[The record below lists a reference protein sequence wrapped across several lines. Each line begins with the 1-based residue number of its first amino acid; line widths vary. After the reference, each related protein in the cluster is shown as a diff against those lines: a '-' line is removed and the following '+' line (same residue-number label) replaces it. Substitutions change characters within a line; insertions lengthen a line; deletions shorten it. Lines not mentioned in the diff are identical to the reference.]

1 MVAETMTTSLHIH
14 SGDAAADLARGVI
27 AGTHMSWHDLLMNG
41 PLPAGDAGDAW
52 YDARAGALAPFAGN
66 ADRAGHFL
74 RRKDRELSAAVAAAS
89 EITLWFDA
97 CLYDQLLLCALLAH
111 NQALR
116 GALSRA
122 YLLCLGSVPGRPRLL
137 GFGELTS
144 AEMPPLL
151 ACRVPLTAAHLA
163 AVDDAWRA
171 FTAPTPEP
179 WLALARRDNPLFPY
193 VPVAAQRLLE
203 QLPCVRTGLNRLEYE
218 ILSGVLDGLSQP
230 VALFKHVSAQE
241 AIPYFGDTM
250 LWHELNALC
259 DGPTPLL
266 QLRGPTP
273 RLPVAVPAAGEP
285 APPPISA
292 YTILGTLQGMRSLW
306 GWGDWRA
313 LRPVKRHVANVL
325 LAGPGGWRWDRWQ
338 QRLCQLPATLAAP
351 AVPGGVT
358 LEGTAR

>member
-1 MVAETMTTSLHIH
+1 M
-14 SGDAAADLARGVI
+14 
-27 AGTHMSWHDLLMNG
+27 
-41 PLPAGDAGDAW
+41 
-52 YDARAGALAPFAGN
+52 
-66 ADRAGHFL
+66 
-74 RRKDRELSAAVAAAS
+74 
-89 EITLWFDA
+89 
-97 CLYDQLLLCALLAH
+97 
-111 NQALR
+111 
-116 GALSRA
+116 
-122 YLLCLGSVPGRPRLL
+122 
-137 GFGELTS
+137 
-144 AEMPPLL
+144 
-151 ACRVPLTAAHLA
+151 
-163 AVDDAWRA
+163 
-171 FTAPTPEP
+171 
-179 WLALARRDNPLFPY
+179 ALARRDNPLFPY

-250 LWHELNALC
+250 LWYELNALC